1 MPPREAGIGAVRTH
15 NRQNPETR
23 GLNPALIQG
32 SNVITDPAY
41 GQRRDFL
48 SVSLK
53 LFNRFDGLHE
63 NP

>member
-15 NRQNPETR
+15 SRQNPETR

-41 GQRRDFL
+41 GQRRDFPL
-48 SVSLK
+48 VSPER
-53 LFNRFDGLHE
+53 FNRFDGLHE
-63 NP
+63 FP

>member
-1 MPPREAGIGAVRTH
+1 MRPREAGIGAVRTH
-15 NRQNPETR
+15 SRQNPETR

-48 SVSLK
+48 PVSLE
-53 LFNRFDGLHE
+53 LFNPFDGLDE